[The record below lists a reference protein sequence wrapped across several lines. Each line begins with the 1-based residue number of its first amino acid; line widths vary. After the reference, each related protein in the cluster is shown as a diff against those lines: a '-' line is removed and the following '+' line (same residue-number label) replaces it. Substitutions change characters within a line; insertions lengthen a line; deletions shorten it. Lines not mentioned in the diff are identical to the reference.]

1 MKLKVLLLAI
11 ALCVAGSPSY
21 GATPKPT
28 TKPKVVV
35 TKKPTVHH
43 YIYRKRVRKPISPSP
58 SPAWPPPSF
67 TSANGM
73 YARVPTGQELIGI
86 LSSKVDPV
94 GPVDVCAPDPKHPN
108 KVAMS
113 CGAVLVAST
122 TGCSWWEVNSTITG
136 IDPNNSPNRITFGA
150 LRVLTK
156 GTAAHKV
163 STIVLVSGIP
173 LTTGVKFTSISA
185 KCWLT
190 PTDETVPSSTFTIS
204 PGVVLTP
211 TPTLTPTPS
220 PAPTATLDTP

>member
-1 MKLKVLLLAI
+1 MKLIILLLAI
-11 ALCVAGSPSY
+11 ALCGASSPSY
-21 GATPKPT
+21 AATPKPS

-35 TKKPTVHH
+35 TKKHTVHH

-58 SPAWPPPSF
+58 SPVWPPPSF
-67 TSANGM
+67 TSANGV

-136 IDPNNSPNRITFGA
+136 IDPNNSPTRITFGT

-156 GTAAHKV
+156 GTAAHQI
-163 STIVLVSGIP
+163 STVVLVSGIP
-173 LTTGVKFTSISA
+173 LTTGVKFTGISA

-190 PTDETVPSSTFTIS
+190 PSDETIPSSTFTIS

-211 TPTLTPTPS
+211 TPTPS
-220 PAPTATLDTP
+220 PVPTATLDTP